1 MCTGGAREVKITI
14 NVTKAAE
21 KKVPTSILNK
31 LLPLLSILYI
41 DDQMLWG
48 IQI

>member
-1 MCTGGAREVKITI
+1 MSPKQQ
-14 NVTKAAE
+14 K

-31 LLPLLSILYI
+31 LLPLLSILYV